1 MQTKT
6 MRRIFAAI
14 MIIAMAAACLVLTS
28 CNDGTARWGDV
39 ELNYAFAYISLP
51 DGNRVEGPVDAW
63 YSEVNGIL
71 QVQIHG
77 ITYLTHASN
86 VVLCTEKPA

>member
-1 MQTKT
+1 
-6 MRRIFAAI
+6 MRRIFAAV
-14 MIIAMAAACLVLTS
+14 MIIAMAAACVFLTS
-28 CNDGTARWGDV
+28 CNDGTARWSNIDM
-39 ELNYAFAYISLP
+39 NYTFAFVGLP

-63 YSEVNGIL
+63 HWGSDGTL
-71 QVQIHG
+71 QVQIRG

>member
-1 MQTKT
+1 MQTKR
-6 MRRIFAAI
+6 MRRIFAAV

-28 CNDGTARWGDV
+28 CNRQFLDTT
-39 ELNYAFAYISLP
+39 YKFCYAYIALP
-51 DGNRVEGPVDAW
+51 DGNWIAGPVESWKDF
-63 YSEVNGIL
+63 EDGDQL
-71 QVQIHG
+71 QVVIHG